1 MKLHT
6 ERLGHGPNRVLA
18 LHDWTSTRRTYDA
31 VRPFLD
37 LERFTYA
44 LVELRGYGQTR
55 ALSGA
60 YTSAEVSQDLR
71 DTAEGLG
78 WDRYHLIGHSM
89 TGLPSLRA
97 AKEHGAAIQSLVLVT
112 PIPATGLP
120 ADADGR
126 RMFEAAASD
135 DETFASIA
143 RMLSSSRLPE
153 TWYRAKLAQQRAEI
167 SREAFLGYLRMWTT
181 ENISDQLGPLATR
194 TLVLAGAHDFEF
206 FSLKNLQALLS
217 ANVPQARYELLND
230 AGHFPMSETPLRF
243 VRLVEDFLLEG
254 ARDAA

>member
-6 ERLGHGPNRVLA
+6 ELVGHGPTRVLA

-31 VRPFLD
+31 CRDFLD

-44 LVELRGYGQTR
+44 LVELRGYGKTH
-55 ALSGA
+55 ALSGDF
-60 YTSAEVSQDLR
+60 TSAEVSQDLR

-97 AKEHGAAIQSLVLVT
+97 TKEHGAAVQSLVLVT

-120 ADADGR
+120 ADDYGR
-126 RMFEAAASD
+126 RMFEEAASD
-135 DETFASIA
+135 DETFVSIA

-167 SREAFLGYLRMWTT
+167 SREAFLGYLKMWTT
-181 ENISDQLGPLATR
+181 ENLADQLGPLATQ

-206 FSLKNLQALLS
+206 FSLKNLQALLGP
-217 ANVPQARYELLND
+217 NVPHARYEMLHD

-243 VRLVEDFLLEG
+243 VRLIEDFFLEG
-254 ARDAA
+254 TRHAA

>member
-6 ERLGHGPNRVLA
+6 ELVGHGPNRVLV
-18 LHDWTSTRRTYDA
+18 LHDWTSTHRTYDA
-31 VRPFLD
+31 CQAFFD

-44 LVELRGYGQTR
+44 LVELRGYGKTHAR
-55 ALSGA
+55 SGDFS
-60 YTSAEVSQDLR
+60 SAEVSQDLR
-71 DTAEGLG
+71 DTAEALG

-97 AKEHGAAIQSLVLVT
+97 TKEHGAAIQSLVLVT

-120 ADADGR
+120 ADDDGR
-126 RMFEAAASD
+126 RKFEAAADD
-135 DETFASIA
+135 DETFVSIA

-167 SREAFLGYLRMWTT
+167 SREAFLGYLKMWTT
-181 ENISDQLGPLATR
+181 ENISAALGTLNTP
-194 TLVLAGAHDFEF
+194 TLVLVGAHDFEF

-243 VRLVEDFLLEG
+243 VRLIEDFFLEG
-254 ARDAA
+254 SRHAA